1 MRRSQDCHSVRG
13 GRGQK
18 GRQTTGPAENGK
30 ENWLARPLQ
39 SKAPM
44 SIKTDEL
51 KDRIEAKKHEL
62 LARLNELKADSRAE
76 AAEQRSKI
84 KVKLDELE
92 DTLKEGWDKAAAKLN
107 TWLNRNNN

>member
-1 MRRSQDCHSVRG
+1 MRG
-13 GRGQK
+13 ERGQMDRLTA
-18 GRQTTGPAENGK
+18 GRVENGK
-30 ENWLARPLQ
+30 ENWLARALQ
-39 SKAPM
+39 SKTPM
-44 SIKTDEL
+44 SLKTDEL

-76 AAEQRSKI
+76 AEEQRSKI